1 MAKNIANVVIATDS
15 FATWVSVTNQTADAF
30 TRNALTANAAPGGA
44 TVTGNSHLFGI
55 FAANTI
61 AANNSLRGG
70 NVSHSSLLTVSS
82 NTNFTGEV
90 INSAANVY
98 IGAANVH
105 VNTTNFVVL
114 GVSTLTGNATFKIN
128 ATNTNIQLLGNTTA
142 SNLTFSVNAVSI
154 VGNVSITNATSVAN
168 TVAVTGA
175 ATFSNTIAVTNNAT
189 FSNTIAVTGNATF
202 SNTVAVTGAA
212 TLSNT
217 VAVTGAATF
226 SNTIAVTNNATFS
239 NTIAVTGNATLS
251 NTLGVTGAA
260 TLSNTIAVTGAATLS
275 NTIAV
280 TGAATFSN
288 TIAVTNN
295 ATFSNTVAV
304 TGAATLSN
312 TVAVTGAATLSN
324 TIAVT
329 GAATFSNTLSTGGNV
344 TLQTD
349 VVFAVYANTNI
360 GNANTSG
367 AFTPVEI
374 VSFTKNVYTG
384 GKFTV
389 KSQNGGNTL
398 VQEILFAHSDSAN
411 DVTLT
416 AYGTIAAPLTSN
428 VGSISATINTT
439 AVSIRYLQTS
449 SNTSVKLLAQF
460 IK

>member
-30 TRNALTANAAPGGA
+30 TKNALTANAAPGGA

-142 SNLTFSVNAVSI
+142 SNLTFSANAVSV
-154 VGNVSITNATSVAN
+154 VGNVSITNATSVA
-168 TVAVTGA
+168 
-175 ATFSNTIAVTNNAT
+175 
-189 FSNTIAVTGNATF
+189 
-202 SNTVAVTGAA
+202 
-212 TLSNT
+212 NT

-260 TLSNTIAVTGAATLS
+260 TLSNTLGVTGAATLS

>member
-142 SNLTFSVNAVSI
+142 SNLTFSANAVSV

-251 NTLGVTGAA
+251 NTLG
-260 TLSNTIAVTGAATLS
+260 VTGAATLS